1 MRRLGLALSLLLI
14 ACGSREEPRLEDLP
28 VVELDEPVTRRAAP
42 NDERPALT
50 SLGEDDRP
58 WARSA
63 MREGRTL
70 LGGGFFS
77 VREAGG
83 SPPRLRVGRAADAL
97 GEIDGELLLDPAT
110 GRVLADVPELGRWM
124 PRAGVFFRGEP
135 SADGTLALRRAT
147 DGQTF
152 TVTLRLPD
160 GATPASALVAGHPD
174 ADRVWL
180 RGADASGVTW
190 VAPID
195 APIDGLGDATVTLSS
210 RLPGPPGLARFDGAA
225 RTFEVV
231 IPGAPGGCAYA
242 RFGEDGCLRRG
253 TWEGAGGMA
262 EIPLGDGWLLVDQ
275 RAVARAAAEEPIE
288 PRPLD
293 AGCPGFS
300 LVGALSDPP
309 RVAYQCMEAS
319 PPVVRAWSPDA
330 SIEVAYPEGRAASR
344 FFPLDLRAPVLMG
357 PPFDVDA
364 PRARWID
371 LRRMRAL
378 EGPALLSVDT
388 LLAEDERYL
397 GVRPEGGLVVVDLEA
412 TSFSD
417 VPDVACGGLWSL
429 VARGGGRVA
438 VGCSDGGEARGA
450 VILEPA
456 RRRLFTTEHRVEAV
470 LPDGTVL
477 ASDRRGDANDRAR
490 RLFTL
495 EVGE

>member
-14 ACGSREEPRLEDLP
+14 ACGSREEPRLEDVP
-28 VVELDEPVTRRAAP
+28 IAPPSEAPARDGVELT
-42 NDERPALT
+42 ALR
-50 SLGEDDRP
+50 EDDRP
-58 WARSA
+58 WARAA

-70 LGGGFFS
+70 LEGGFFS

-152 TVTLRLPD
+152 TVTVRLPE

-195 APIDGLGDATVTLSS
+195 ALEDATVTLSS
-210 RLPGPPGLARFDGAA
+210 RLPGAPGLARFDASA

-231 IPGAPGGCAYA
+231 VPGAPGGCAYA

-253 TWEGAGGMA
+253 AWEGAGGMA

-293 AGCPGFS
+293 AGCPGFA

-357 PPFDVDA
+357 PPFDVEA

-378 EGPALLSVDT
+378 EGPPLLSVDT
-388 LLAEDERYL
+388 MLAEDERYL

-417 VPDVACGGLWSL
+417 VSDVACGGLWSL